1 VISAVSGGSL
11 SKTRSHGERRRRR
24 STFLFGLG
32 LAIGLAWCL
41 PLVAANADERDALRV
56 CADPNSLPF
65 SNEARQGFENRIAE
79 LLAEDL
85 GLPLEYVWF
94 PQRRG
99 FVRQTLRARRD
110 GGGYKCDLIMGVPA
124 GFEMGVTTRPYY
136 RSTYALVIRSD
147 GDLAAVETA
156 EDFVALDPAIRD
168 RLKVGAHSPGPGTLW
183 LTRNG
188 MRNQI
193 VAFPA
198 LDADPDSYP
207 GQLIDQEL
215 AERRLDAAI
224 VWGPVAGYFA
234 KLETERGASLKV
246 IPLASEAGIR
256 FDFAIASAARFG
268 DGEWRDRV
276 QEFYDR
282 RQVAVE
288 GVLTEFGVP
297 LLENKPVQKNE
308 DDD

>member
-1 VISAVSGGSL
+1 MY
-11 SKTRSHGERRRRR
+11 R
-24 STFLFGLG
+24 STSLTTVLG
-32 LAIGLAWCL
+32 LAIGLVCA
-41 PLVAANADERDALRV
+41 PPVAANDDERDALRV

-79 LLAEDL
+79 LLAADL

-136 RSTYALVIRSD
+136 RSTYALVVRSE
-147 GDLAAVETA
+147 GNLAGVETA
-156 EDFVALDPAIRD
+156 EDFVALDPAVRD
-168 RLKVGAHSPGPGTLW
+168 GLKVGAHTPGPGTLW

-198 LDADPDSYP
+198 LDADPAAYP
-207 GQLIDQEL
+207 GELIDREM
-215 AERRLDAAI
+215 AEGRLDAAI
-224 VWGPVAGYFA
+224 VWGPVAGYYA
-234 KLETERGASLKV
+234 KLEMERGASLKV
-246 IPLASEAGIR
+246 IPLTSEEGIH

-276 QEFYDR
+276 QDFYER
-282 RQVAVE
+282 HQAEVE
-288 GVLTEFGVP
+288 GVLIEYGVP
-297 LLENKPVQKNE
+297 LLENKPAERKE